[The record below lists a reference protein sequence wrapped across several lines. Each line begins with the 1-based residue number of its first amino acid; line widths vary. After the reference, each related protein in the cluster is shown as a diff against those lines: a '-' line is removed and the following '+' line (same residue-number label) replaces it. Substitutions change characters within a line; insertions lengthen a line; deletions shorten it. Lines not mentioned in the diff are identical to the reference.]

1 MGTIVIKNLSTI
13 QDRSAVSLI
22 ANYWTG
28 GTDDSELDLLG
39 IKIIK
44 KGHTFTIIEKRNG
57 ESKNERI
64 HID

>member
-1 MGTIVIKNLSTI
+1 MGTITIKNLSTI
-13 QDRSAVSLI
+13 HDRSAVSLI

-28 GTDDSELDLLG
+28 GTDESEIDLLG
-39 IKIIK
+39 IRIIK

-57 ESKNERI
+57 EKNERI

>member
-1 MGTIVIKNLSTI
+1 MGTIIIKNLSTI

-28 GTDDSELDLLG
+28 STVKSELDLLG

-44 KGHTFTIIEKRNG
+44 KGHTFTIIERNG
-57 ESKNERI
+57 EKNERI

>member
-1 MGTIVIKNLSTI
+1 MDTIVIKNLSTV
-13 QDRSAVSLI
+13 QDRAAVSLI

-39 IKIIK
+39 IRIIK
-44 KGHTFTIIEKRNG
+44 KGHTFTIIERSG

>member
-1 MGTIVIKNLSTI
+1 MGTITIKNLSTL
-13 QDRSAVSLI
+13 QDRAAVSLI

-28 GTDDSELDLLG
+28 GTDESELDLLG

-44 KGHTFTIIEKRNG
+44 KGHTFIITERNG

>member
-28 GTDDSELDLLG
+28 STVKSELDLLG

-44 KGHTFTIIEKRNG
+44 KGHTFTIIERNG
-57 ESKNERI
+57 EKQNERV